1 MGLIG
6 VQRTISSAG
15 LPGADGVVVDFK
27 IFFRCCCWF
36 SKYSFIDVVVGWK
49 VFFGCWRFLFINFSL
64 ARCGPQ
70 QASQASSRLVK
81 WLSLIVCFA
90 FQDDESRIATC
101 TQRPW

>member
-6 VQRTISSAG
+6 VRRVISSAG
-15 LPGADGVVVDFK
+15 LPGADGVVVDYK
-27 IFFRCCCWF
+27 IFFSFSLLMVDGILCCCCWLE
-36 SKYSFIDVVVGWK
+36 GL
-49 VFFGCWRFLFINFSL
+49 FGCRRFHFINFSL

-81 WLSLIVCFA
+81 WLALIICFA

-101 TQRPW
+101 TQRP